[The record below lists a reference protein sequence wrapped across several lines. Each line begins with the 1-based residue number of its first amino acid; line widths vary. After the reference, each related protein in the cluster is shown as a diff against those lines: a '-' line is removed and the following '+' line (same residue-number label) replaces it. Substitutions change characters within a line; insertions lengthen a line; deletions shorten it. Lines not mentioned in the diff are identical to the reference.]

1 MKTIKRAVAVAGL
14 MGLAGCMGNTSQ
26 TSANIMGLQSMAG
39 VQRAAQAQPSEKD
52 LAMSCSEVKEEL
64 GTLYARS
71 EAINK
76 AERKRER
83 KANLTGGLME
93 AGLSVLGA
101 GAIANAGSAQ
111 SISNVGTATAVA
123 GTAASG
129 VRGSG
134 GPDAQTYNTAL
145 AIAERSA
152 LLERVK
158 LANGC

>member
-1 MKTIKRAVAVAGL
+1 
-14 MGLAGCMGNTSQ
+14 
-26 TSANIMGLQSMAG
+26 
-39 VQRAAQAQPSEKD
+39 
-52 LAMSCSEVKEEL
+52 MSCKAVQSELKS
-64 GTLYARS
+64 LYARS

-111 SISNVGTATAVA
+111 AISNVGTATAVA

-129 VRGSG
+129 MRGSS
-134 GPDAQTYNTAL
+134 GPDAQTYNQAM

-158 LANGC
+158 FAKGC